1 LLAALSEHERVE
13 LIVDAGGSGRGPAR
27 LVLTDRRLLWLL
39 EDAVSAR
46 VDWIRFGI
54 VADVSLRRPLLRRA
68 RRLLHVQTATGR
80 RVTFGDL
87 DPSSAEAIAERL
99 RR

>member
-1 LLAALSEHERVE
+1 MRVAPVAA
-13 LIVDAGGSGRGPAR
+13 PAR

-87 DPSSAEAIAERL
+87 DPVLGRGDCRTTAALAPSGGGWTL
-99 RR
+99 RTRA